1 MNLKEILTTPTP
13 RFEADIKAA
22 SAEQALYILVR
33 AYGGVLR
40 GKGVDTSSTP
50 MTEKFIQSARMVAE
64 WMHTRPTPGLLIC
77 GEVGNG
83 KTTMVEA
90 LTNLYAVRCNKLMT
104 NVTALHIADLYRNA
118 DTDGIN
124 ALKDTLML
132 SIDDLG
138 TEAAGVKSY
147 GNEVSPV
154 TDIIYHRYAKR
165 MFTVITTNM
174 AAFQIRDRYGD
185 RIADRFREM
194 MTVVPFMDKS
204 YRGAAPSTRQ

>member
-1 MNLKEILTTPTP
+1 MSLKKALTTHEQT
-13 RFEADIKAA
+13 FDINAGNSPMA
-22 SAEQALYILVR
+22 FVMLLRSYAGILKKNGID
-33 AYGGVLR
+33 AYSV
-40 GKGVDTSSTP
+40 P
-50 MTEKFIQSARMVAE
+50 MTDEFLKSAGMVAE
-64 WMHTRPTPGLLIC
+64 WVHNRPTCGLLIC

-104 NVTALHIADLYRNA
+104 NVTALHIADLYRTG

-124 ALKDTLML
+124 AIKNSLML

-138 TEAAGVKSY
+138 TEAVGVKSW
-147 GNEVSPV
+147 GNEISPV
-154 TDIIYHRYAKR
+154 TDVIYHRYAKR
-165 MFTVITTNM
+165 MMTVVTTNM

-194 MTVVPFMDKS
+194 MTVVPFLDKS
-204 YRGAAPSTRQ
+204 YRGGGER

>member
-1 MNLKEILTTPTP
+1 MSPNKILTTQTP
-13 RFEADIKAA
+13 HFDADIRARTA
-22 SAEQALYILVR
+22 DHALGMLLRSY
-33 AYGGVLR
+33 AGVLR
-40 GKGVDTSSTP
+40 EKGVDTSITP
-50 MTEKFIQSARMVAE
+50 MTEKFLQSAQMVAE
-64 WMHTRPTPGLLIC
+64 WVHTRPTCGLLIC
-77 GEVGNG
+77 GDVGNG

-90 LTNLYAVRCNKLMT
+90 LTNLYAVRCNKMMT
-104 NVTALHIADLYRNA
+104 NATALHIADLYRNA
-118 DTDGIN
+118 DTDDIN

-138 TEAAGVKSY
+138 TESAGVKSY

-174 AAFQIRDRYGD
+174 ATFQIRDRYGD

-194 MTVVPFMDKS
+194 MTVVPFLDKS
-204 YRGAAPSTRQ
+204 YRGGAQ